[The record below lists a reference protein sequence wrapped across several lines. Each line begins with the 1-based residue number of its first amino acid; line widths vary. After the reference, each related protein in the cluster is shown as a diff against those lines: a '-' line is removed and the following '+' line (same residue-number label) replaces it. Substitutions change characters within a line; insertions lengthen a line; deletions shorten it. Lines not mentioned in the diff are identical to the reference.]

1 MRARRS
7 FLLLAVFCVA
17 VLRSAANGAAPT
29 PDWRWELAGAAEGRT
44 FRESADGVTV
54 EARASFAPEP
64 QELRMHGVYRTT
76 QVVDERAQLSYRI
89 HTSDGRLLQPEGRRF
104 AWRAAPGGGRE
115 AEFDIVQSVADERG
129 LRPAVVVNFDYVV
142 EGEYWESRRHPGT
155 FLPGVEVR
163 PPARPAFFT
172 VGAALLP
179 PVLPAGARCRLPVW
193 VRAEFGGEA
202 PPYLA
207 ALDLR
212 AVDGDRRLAAARCPL
227 PAPAGGGGVVWYDFR
242 QAEPGA
248 VLLRPG
254 FVWEGVRWFD
264 EYEGNAFRRIRVVG
278 PATYLA
284 GAAFLALALGA
295 AAGGLRRLRSRIWR
309 RAGWVLV
316 GAAATG
322 LLAALAVSLH
332 ALLVLGLVA
341 IWWLQR
347 RVVESGLRAYWTVW
361 GFLLLLDLYWRHIE
375 GPADGGWGGTIF
387 SAALAGLLLLPLAW
401 VRGRRVAAG
410 VATGLVLLAALVATG
425 LAVYAGFFGDYPG
438 LSDLMYAEQL
448 DQVRDSIRALLVQRH
463 FASWLLA
470 LAVCPGLWLSGAGRT
485 APPAG

>member
-1 MRARRS
+1 
-7 FLLLAVFCVA
+7 VV
-17 VLRSAANGAAPT
+17 
-29 PDWRWELAGAAEGRT
+29 PDWRWELVGAAESRE
-44 FRESADGVTV
+44 FRESADGVTI
-54 EARASFAPEP
+54 EGRASFAPAD
-64 QELRMHGVYRTT
+64 QELRLHGVYRTT
-76 QVVDERAQLSYRI
+76 QAIDERALLSYRI
-89 HTSDGRLLQPEGRRF
+89 HAADGRVLQPEGRRF
-104 AWRAAPGGGRE
+104 AWRAAPTGGRE

-129 LRPAVVVNFDYVV
+129 LRPAVVVKFDYVV
-142 EGEYWESRRHPGT
+142 EGAYWESKRHPGT
-155 FLPGVEVR
+155 FLPGVALR
-163 PPARPAFFT
+163 APARRAFFT

-193 VRAEFGGEA
+193 VRAEFDGEPP
-202 PPYLA
+202 PPYVA

-212 AVDGDRRLAAARCPL
+212 AVDGDRRLEAARCPL
-227 PAPAGGGGVVWYDFR
+227 PSAGGGVVWYDFKLV
-242 QAEPGA
+242 EPGT

-254 FVWEGVRWFD
+254 FVWEGMWWFD
-264 EYEGNAFRRIRVVG
+264 GYDGNAFRRIRVVG

-284 GAAFLALALGA
+284 GAGLAVLALGA

-341 IWWLQR
+341 IWWMQR
-347 RVVESGLRAYWTVW
+347 RLAEPGYWTAW

-401 VRGRRVAAG
+401 LRGRRVAAG
-410 VATGLVLLAALVATG
+410 VATGLVLLAGLVATA

-438 LSDLMYAEQL
+438 LTDLLYAEQL

-470 LAVCPGLWLSGAGRT
+470 LAVCSGLWSGGGADRT
-485 APPAG
+485 ARPDG